1 MMTKMMIIVMMK
13 MIRVSDDNYVPDKR
27 ASPALSTTLLLMSSR
42 TKIELMTALE
52 V

>member
-1 MMTKMMIIVMMK
+1 MMK
-13 MIRVSDDNYVPDKR
+13 MIRVNFSDDDYVPDKR